1 MDTLTRIVDIVFVRL
16 AWTAAQ
22 ATVLIAALW
31 LVSRCLPRLSPAI
44 RCMLWWLVALQLVL
58 GIAVSTPVQL
68 RWLAP
73 STHVPT
79 ALTQVVVEHTTD
91 RSDTVPTAAS
101 TASWTPTVSRAT
113 ESAKPALSWSELI
126 VAAWLIGVLLQLVI
140 ASRQWRESR
149 TLLRGTTPIQNGA
162 LRTSCVEQAYAL
174 GLRHVPRL
182 RVSDAIVSPQVS
194 GLLRPVVVLPSE
206 QTLSSDELAMAIA
219 HELAHLHRG
228 DLWLG
233 WVPAIAQRLFFF
245 HPLVRWAMREYAIYR
260 EAACDAQVLQHHR
273 AAPQTYGHL
282 LLRLGVARPMHSS
295 LAGASSTF
303 QSLKRRLTML
313 QQNMNETTPRTP
325 AWLLVA
331 VIAFAGVLPY
341 RVTATNA
348 DHIADAAQTN
358 SDGSPMTPPLPPTPP
373 APAAPASAAMMRPAI
388 AAPAAPPLPAVPP
401 LPAPPT
407 PPDAPAAPPAP
418 PAVHNLGFKACY
430 VDIDTTA
437 HASRGIALFDGD
449 TVIVNGSDEDLADVQ
464 RMQKKDQPMLWF
476 RHGDKAYVIRD
487 ARLIQ
492 RAKAVYAPLSDA
504 AQAQG
509 QLAGKQGAL
518 AGEQAGLAAR
528 QGALASREASLEGRR
543 SVIEAHRVALHA
555 ISETQESSGREAA
568 LEGQIQGLNA
578 EQAEIDRETK
588 SLDQAAEA
596 LSRQESALSQR
607 EAAMSTQQK
616 AVSEQVDRELDQVLN
631 EAMSKGLAEPANR

>member
-1 MDTLTRIVDIVFVRL
+1 MDTLSHIVDIVLVRL

-68 RWLAP
+68 RWLSP
-73 STHVPT
+73 STHVPSVP
-79 ALTQVVVEHTTD
+79 AQVVVEHTTD
-91 RSDTVPTAAS
+91 RTDTLPTAAG
-101 TASWTPTVSRAT
+101 AAPWKPAVSMAT
-113 ESAKPALSWSELI
+113 EPAKPALSWSELI

-182 RVSDAIVSPQVS
+182 RVSDAIVSPQVT

-358 SDGSPMTPPLPPTPP
+358 SDGSPLTPPLPPTPP
-373 APAAPASAAMMRPAI
+373 APPLPASPPMTRPTMG
-388 AAPAAPPLPAVPP
+388 APAAPPPVPATPP
-401 LPAPPT
+401 LPALPT
-407 PPDAPAAPPAP
+407 APAAPPPP
-418 PAVHNLGFKACY
+418 PAVHNLGFKARY
-430 VDIDTTA
+430 VDIDTTS

-449 TVIVNGSDEDLADVQ
+449 TVIVNGSDEDMADVQ

-476 RHGDKAYVIRD
+476 RRGGKAYVIHD
-487 ARLIQ
+487 AQLIQ
-492 RAKAVYAPLSDA
+492 QAKAAYAPISDA

-509 QLAGKQGAL
+509 RLAGKQGEL

-528 QGALASREASLEGRR
+528 QGALASREAALESRR
-543 SVIEAHRVALHA
+543 STIEAHRVALHA
-555 ISETQESSGREAA
+555 SSEAQEDSGREAA

-607 EAAMSTQQK
+607 EVAMSTQQK
-616 AVSEQVDRELDQVLN
+616 AVSQQVDRELDKVLDD
-631 EAMSKGLAEPANR
+631 AMSKGLAQPADR

>member
-1 MDTLTRIVDIVFVRL
+1 MDTLTHIVDIVFVRL

-31 LVSRCLPRLSPAI
+31 LLGRCLPRLSPAI

-91 RSDTVPTAAS
+91 RADTVPTAAS

-149 TLLRGTTPIQNGA
+149 MLLRGTTPIQNGA

-182 RVSDAIVSPQVS
+182 RVSDAIVSPQVT

-282 LLRLGVARPMHSS
+282 LLRLGVARPVHSS

-341 RVTATNA
+341 RVTATNT

-358 SDGSPMTPPLPPTPP
+358 SDGSPLTPPLPPTPP
-373 APAAPASAAMMRPAI
+373 APPLPALAPMTRPTM
-388 AAPAAPPLPAVPP
+388 AAPAAPPALPATPP
-401 LPAPPT
+401 LPAPPAA
-407 PPDAPAAPPAP
+407 PPAPPAP
-418 PAVHNLGFKACY
+418 PAVHNLGFKARY
-430 VDIDTTA
+430 VDIDTTS

-476 RHGDKAYVIRD
+476 RRGDKAYVIRD

-492 RAKAVYAPLSDA
+492 QAKAAYAPISDA

-528 QGALASREASLEGRR
+528 QGALASREAGLEGRR
-543 SVIEAHRVALHA
+543 SAIEARRVALHA
-555 ISETQESSGREAA
+555 DSNAQESGREAG

-596 LSRQESALSQR
+596 LSKQESALSQR

-616 AVSEQVDRELDQVLN
+616 ATSQQVDRELDKVLDD
-631 EAMSKGLAEPANR
+631 AVSKGLAEPADR

>member
-1 MDTLTRIVDIVFVRL
+1 MDTLTHIVDIVFVRL

-31 LVSRCLPRLSPAI
+31 LLGRCLPRLSPAI

-91 RSDTVPTAAS
+91 RADTVPTAAS

-149 TLLRGTTPIQNGA
+149 MLLRGTTPIQNDA

-182 RVSDAIVSPQVS
+182 RVSDAIVSPQVT

-282 LLRLGVARPMHSS
+282 LLRLGVARPVHSS

-358 SDGSPMTPPLPPTPP
+358 SDGSPLTPPLPPTPP
-373 APAAPASAAMMRPAI
+373 APPLPALAPMTRPTM
-388 AAPAAPPLPAVPP
+388 AAPAAPPPLPATPP
-401 LPAPPT
+401 LPAPPAA
-407 PPDAPAAPPAP
+407 PPAPPAP
-418 PAVHNLGFKACY
+418 PAVHNLGFKARY
-430 VDIDTTA
+430 VDIDTTS

-476 RHGDKAYVIRD
+476 RRGDKAYVIRD

-492 RAKAVYAPLSDA
+492 QAKAAYAPISDA

-528 QGALASREASLEGRR
+528 QGALASREAGLEGRR
-543 SVIEAHRVALHA
+543 SAIEARRVALHA
-555 ISETQESSGREAA
+555 DSNAQESGREAG

-596 LSRQESALSQR
+596 LSKQESALSQR

-616 AVSEQVDRELDQVLN
+616 ATSQQVDRELDKVLDD
-631 EAMSKGLAEPANR
+631 AVSKGLAEPADR

>member
-1 MDTLTRIVDIVFVRL
+1 MDTLTHIVDIVFVRL

-31 LVSRCLPRLSPAI
+31 LLGRCLPRLSPAI

-91 RSDTVPTAAS
+91 RADTVPTAAS

-149 TLLRGTTPIQNGA
+149 MLLRGTTPIQNGA

-182 RVSDAIVSPQVS
+182 RVSDAIVSPQVT

-282 LLRLGVARPMHSS
+282 LLRLGVARPVHSS

-358 SDGSPMTPPLPPTPP
+358 SDGSPLTPPLPPTPP
-373 APAAPASAAMMRPAI
+373 APPLPALAPMTRPTM
-388 AAPAAPPLPAVPP
+388 AAPAAPPALPATPP
-401 LPAPPT
+401 LPAPPAA
-407 PPDAPAAPPAP
+407 PPAPPAP
-418 PAVHNLGFKACY
+418 PAVHNLGFKARY
-430 VDIDTTA
+430 VDIDTTS

-476 RHGDKAYVIRD
+476 RRGDKAYVIRD

-492 RAKAVYAPLSDA
+492 QAKAAYAPISDA

-528 QGALASREASLEGRR
+528 QGALASREAGLEGRR
-543 SVIEAHRVALHA
+543 SAIEARRVALHA
-555 ISETQESSGREAA
+555 DSNAQESGREAG

-596 LSRQESALSQR
+596 LSKQESALSQR

-616 AVSEQVDRELDQVLN
+616 ATSQQVDRELDKVLDD
-631 EAMSKGLAEPANR
+631 AVSKGLAEPADR

>member
-1 MDTLTRIVDIVFVRL
+1 MDTLSHIVDIVLVRL

-68 RWLAP
+68 RWLSP
-73 STHVPT
+73 STYVPSVP
-79 ALTQVVVEHTTD
+79 AQVVVEHTTV
-91 RSDTVPTAAS
+91 RTDTLPTAAG
-101 TASWTPTVSRAT
+101 AAPWKPAVSMTT
-113 ESAKPALSWSELI
+113 EPAKPALSWSELI

-149 TLLRGTTPIQNGA
+149 ALLRGTTPIQNGA

-182 RVSDAIVSPQVS
+182 RVSDAIVSPQVT

-358 SDGSPMTPPLPPTPP
+358 SDGSPLMPPIPPTPP
-373 APAAPASAAMMRPAI
+373 APPLPASPLMTRPTM
-388 AAPAAPPLPAVPP
+388 AAPAAPPPVPATPP
-401 LPAPPT
+401 LPALPT
-407 PPDAPAAPPAP
+407 APAAPPPP
-418 PAVHNLGFKACY
+418 PAVHNLGFKARY
-430 VDIDTTA
+430 VDIDTTS

-449 TVIVNGSDEDLADVQ
+449 TVIVNGSDEDMADVQ

-476 RHGDKAYVIRD
+476 RRGGKAYVIHD
-487 ARLIQ
+487 AQLIQ
-492 RAKAVYAPLSDA
+492 QAKAAYAPISDA

-509 QLAGKQGAL
+509 RLAGKQGEL

-528 QGALASREASLEGRR
+528 QGALASREAALESRR
-543 SVIEAHRVALHA
+543 STIEAHRVALHA
-555 ISETQESSGREAA
+555 SSEAQEDSGREAA

-607 EAAMSTQQK
+607 EVAMSTQQK
-616 AVSEQVDRELDQVLN
+616 AVSQQVDRELDKVLDD
-631 EAMSKGLAEPANR
+631 AMSKGLAQPADR

>member
-1 MDTLTRIVDIVFVRL
+1 MDTLTHIVDIVFVRL

-31 LVSRCLPRLSPAI
+31 LLGRCLPRLSPAI

-91 RSDTVPTAAS
+91 RADTVPTAAS

-149 TLLRGTTPIQNGA
+149 MLLRGTTPIQNGA

-182 RVSDAIVSPQVS
+182 RVSDAIVSPQVT

-282 LLRLGVARPMHSS
+282 LLRLGVARPVHSS

-358 SDGSPMTPPLPPTPP
+358 SDGSPLTPPLPPTPP
-373 APAAPASAAMMRPAI
+373 APPLPALAPMTRPTM
-388 AAPAAPPLPAVPP
+388 AAPAAPPALPATPP
-401 LPAPPT
+401 LPTPPAAPP
-407 PPDAPAAPPAP
+407 APPAP
-418 PAVHNLGFKACY
+418 PAVHNLGFKARY
-430 VDIDTTA
+430 VDIDTTS

-476 RHGDKAYVIRD
+476 RRGDKAYVIRD

-492 RAKAVYAPLSDA
+492 QAKAAYAPISDA

-528 QGALASREASLEGRR
+528 QGALASREAGLEGRR
-543 SVIEAHRVALHA
+543 SAIEARRVALHA
-555 ISETQESSGREAA
+555 DSNAQESGREAG

-596 LSRQESALSQR
+596 LSKQESALSQR

-616 AVSEQVDRELDQVLN
+616 ATSQQVDRELDKVLDD
-631 EAMSKGLAEPANR
+631 AVSKGLAEPADR

>member
-1 MDTLTRIVDIVFVRL
+1 MDTLTHIVDIVFVRL

-31 LVSRCLPRLSPAI
+31 LLGRCLPRLSPAI

-91 RSDTVPTAAS
+91 RADTVPTAAS

-149 TLLRGTTPIQNGA
+149 MLLRGTTPIQNGA

-182 RVSDAIVSPQVS
+182 RVSDAIVSPQVT

-282 LLRLGVARPMHSS
+282 LLRLGVARPVHSS

-341 RVTATNA
+341 RVTATNT

-358 SDGSPMTPPLPPTPP
+358 SDGSPLTPPLPPTPP
-373 APAAPASAAMMRPAI
+373 APPLPALAPMTRPTM
-388 AAPAAPPLPAVPP
+388 AAPAAPPALPATPP
-401 LPAPPT
+401 LPTPPAAPP
-407 PPDAPAAPPAP
+407 APPAP
-418 PAVHNLGFKACY
+418 PAVHNLGFKARY
-430 VDIDTTA
+430 VDIDTTS

-476 RHGDKAYVIRD
+476 RRGDKAYVIRD

-492 RAKAVYAPLSDA
+492 QAKAAYAPISDA

-528 QGALASREASLEGRR
+528 QGALASREAGLEGRR
-543 SVIEAHRVALHA
+543 SAIEARRVALHA
-555 ISETQESSGREAA
+555 DSNAQESGREAG

-596 LSRQESALSQR
+596 LSKQESALSQR

-616 AVSEQVDRELDQVLN
+616 ATSQQVDRELDKVLDD
-631 EAMSKGLAEPANR
+631 AVSKGLAEPADR